1 MATPK
6 SADANKGEPNKV
18 SFIISPYIP
27 WPIEAAKNK
36 NPISDIIKLVFII
49 SPLEV
54 IDAIFV
60 LKT

>member
-1 MATPK
+1 M
-6 SADANKGEPNKV
+6 
-18 SFIISPYIP
+18 SPYIP

>member
-6 SADANKGEPNKV
+6 SADANKGEPNKD
-18 SFIISPYIP
+18 SFIMSPYIP